1 MRCIQTTSAVVTV
14 WLLVWPTVVCGSF
27 VLAAKIFL
35 EWYGDLLQN
44 FLFPMVLPAFYV
56 PFFRHADRRRSGLLV
71 GASDPLQATRP
82 ND

>member
-14 WLLVWPTVVCGSF
+14 WLLVWPTIVCGSF
-27 VLAAKIFL
+27 VLAAKICL
-35 EWYGDLLQN
+35 EWCGDLLQD

-56 PFFRHADRRRSGLLV
+56 PFFRHADRRHTGLLV
-71 GASDPLQATRP
+71 GATDHLLATRP